1 MYSEKVND
9 LEKKYDFKIPDNLK
23 HLSSYQYWL
32 LSHQIT
38 VFRQKFYLG
47 ISDII
52 NKKDIQE
59 FKYTK
64 DHTYKYVKVN
74 RELKENSFNDLLNW
88 LSDYKTKWDLKDYS
102 LASDVY
108 KSFDEFILKDLSDE
122 NRIQVFKMICLLQ
135 NIPEQL
141 NQSEVKIFG

>member
-88 LSDYKTKWDLKDYS
+88 LRDYKSKWDLNDYS
-102 LASDVY
+102 LASDVN
-108 KSFDEFILKDLSDE
+108 KSFSSPPLGVCPAC
-122 NRIQVFKMICLLQ
+122 RGPPRRCPAGLQ
-135 NIPEQL
+135 RKFPEQL
-141 NQSEVKIFG
+141 NQS

>member
-1 MYSEKVND
+1 MIND
-9 LEKKYDFKIPDNLK
+9 LENKYNFDFKIPDHLK

-38 VFRQKFYLG
+38 VLRQKFCLG

-59 FKYTK
+59 FKYPR

-74 RELKENSFNDLLNW
+74 RELKENSFNDLLNC
-88 LSDYKTKWDLKDYS
+88 LSDYKSSWDIKEYN

-108 KSFDEFILKDLSDE
+108 KNFEEFILKDLSDE

-141 NQSEVKIFG
+141 KQSEVKIFES

>member
-74 RELKENSFNDLLNW
+74 RGLNDNGFLNCKNHLSKASILLKALIIDLR
-88 LSDYKTKWDLKDYS
+88 KEGIK
-102 LASDVY
+102 V
-108 KSFDEFILKDLSDE
+108 
-122 NRIQVFKMICLLQ
+122 
-135 NIPEQL
+135 
-141 NQSEVKIFG
+141 

>member
-59 FKYTK
+59 
-64 DHTYKYVKVN
+64 
-74 RELKENSFNDLLNW
+74 LKENSFNDLLNW
-88 LSDYKTKWDLKDYS
+88 LSDYKSKWDLKDYS